1 MLVCCCCSVVSVM
14 SDSVQPYGLQPARLL
29 YLWDSLGKSTR
40 VGCHALRQGSSRPK
54 DRTWVSCIAGRFFT
68 AEPPGKPNYALATT
82 NLFLFH
88 HSFVFLRM
96 SYGRILQCVTFCA
109 WLLSLT
115 QCL

>member
-1 MLVCCCCSVVSVM
+1 MLSPVQLFVTSWTLARQVLLSIGFSRQEYWNGMLCALPGDLPDPGIEPM
-14 SDSVQPYGLQPARLL
+14 SPELQA
-29 YLWDSLGKSTR
+29 DSLPT
-40 VGCHALRQGSSRPK
+40 
-54 DRTWVSCIAGRFFT
+54 
-68 AEPPGKPNYALATT
+68 EPPGKPNYALATT